1 MQKLETR
8 TYVIIGL
15 VVLAVIFLIQNF
27 ATATLNIL
35 FIKITMPSIIFYSI
49 LLGIGFLLGFLS
61 KSKK

>member
-1 MQKLETR
+1 MQKLEIK
-8 TYVIIGL
+8 TYVMIGL

-27 ATATLNIL
+27 ATSTLKIF

-61 KSKK
+61 KNKK

>member
-27 ATATLNIL
+27 STATLNIL

-61 KSKK
+61 KNKK